1 MVAINVSEA
10 FRELIREGFISEAAE
25 KIRGLTEEPRKIAIQ
40 VRERSPIKT
49 SELYFMARGKPGRIP
64 ANFYLQINRLEDAH
78 LVAYTKNTG
87 LVSWTLDEFVDG
99 KLIDLADN
107 EARAQM
113 KEYLASLL
121 LPGAVAETR

>member
-1 MVAINVSEA
+1 LGESPARA
-10 FRELIREGFISEAAE
+10 SEAA
-25 KIRGLTEEPRKIAIQ
+25 KIRSLTEEPRKIAIQ

-64 ANFYLQINRLEDAH
+64 GNFYLQISRLEDAH

-121 LPGAVAETR
+121 LPAGAEAR